1 MITPV
6 DNQTVMLQTMSR
18 LQQVASNEQMAVAN
32 DSPITNDFT
41 QVIRAINQQQNV
53 SAAMQTAVETGRSDD
68 LVGTMIASQKAG
80 LSFSMLMQVRNKVIN
95 AVDDVM
101 RMSL

>member
-6 DNQTVMLQTMSR
+6 DNQTIMLQTMSR